1 MWLSR
6 FWQLARHWKQGDKA
20 KLELSCE
27 DGSLHMQLSAV
38 LGHPDLP
45 HFPHPPPPPPFP
57 PASPSAKKNK
67 SPSQL
72 RRQERRRQEG
82 LSKQKEDSD
91 KLVSKNV
98 FEAEIEKPAVKPAE
112 NSADESVPQFKC
124 NQCLYKNITEKGL
137 AQHIR
142 MKHKISQVD
151 GNIDSEE
158 EVLTVVVEDNKSE
171 TFDPDCFHMLGI
183 TEECVISCN
192 KKFSSKEECYKHM
205 YLSQSKCCIKLKS
218 NLGKSGYED
227 NIRKVGLQ
235 KVMLQHT
242 LKTHGL

>member
-1 MWLSR
+1 
-6 FWQLARHWKQGDKA
+6 
-20 KLELSCE
+20 
-27 DGSLHMQLSAV
+27 MQLSAV
-38 LGHPDLP
+38 MGHPDLP
-45 HFPHPPPPPPFP
+45 HFPHPPPPFP
-57 PASPSAKKNK
+57 PTSPSAKKKK

-82 LSKQKEDSD
+82 LSTQKEDSET
-91 KLVSKNV
+91 LASENV
-98 FEAEIEKPAVKPAE
+98 VGADIEKPAVKPAD

-124 NQCLYKNITEKGL
+124 NQCLYTNITEKGL

-158 EVLTVVVEDNKSE
+158 DVSQEYDVFTLEVKGNTSE
-171 TFDPDCFHMLGI
+171 TFDPDCFHILGI
-183 TEECVISCN
+183 TEECAISCD

-205 YLSQSKCCIKLKS
+205 YLSHSQCCIKLKS
-218 NLGKSGYED
+218 NLEKSGYED
-227 NIRKVGLQ
+227 DIRKVGLQ